1 MKFRYAILYVDNVEE
16 TLTFYQTAFGFERLF
31 LHESGQYG
39 ELKTGDTKLAFS
51 AKELMAQLGKTP
63 GLANPAAPLF
73 ELAFETDDVAGAMQ
87 RAIAAG
93 ATEKQAPRDEPWG
106 QTTAYVID
114 PNGFLVELCT
124 PMGD

>member
-63 GLANPAAPLF
+63 GTADPAAPVF

-87 RAIAAG
+87 TAIAAG

>member
-51 AKELMAQLGKTP
+51 AKELMVELGKTP
-63 GLANPAAPLF
+63 GTADPAAPLF

-87 RAIAAG
+87 TAIAAG

>member
-51 AKELMAQLGKTP
+51 AKELMVQLGKTP
-63 GLANPAAPLF
+63 GLADPAAPLF

-87 RAIAAG
+87 AAIAAG

-106 QTTAYVID
+106 QTTGYVID